1 MITSLST
8 RFLGQPR
15 LMKPTF
21 KRVYR
26 PYGRIS
32 LQDSI
37 SWSGKRLLWRAAGF
51 EVHHSFFNG
60 GEADID
66 VRLVALDAV
75 EAGEVATGEGLQAV
89 EDFSLHVAHDF
100 GEAVDDSLL
109 RGVDSCC
116 EVAQSRWP
124 VFGCHRRVVSHG
136 AVSPNDNCILS
147 VARRA
152 ACRLHPAQVII
163 VGHEII
169 SHRRNASGRRP
180 GATGPLD
187 REDGQRMV
195 CQAALAG
202 GEQLPAG
209 HRDQPARDV
218 AGRYLRPGLDRY
230 RTELGRGFGDDHD
243 AGVPARSAVEAGFR
257 GLPTAHR

>member
-1 MITSLST
+1 MTSLST

-32 LQDSI
+32 LKDSI
-37 SWSGKRLLWRAAGF
+37 AWPGKRLLWRAASF

-75 EAGEVATGEGLQAV
+75 EAGKVALGEGLQSR
-89 EDFSLHVAHDF
+89 EDFSLHVAHYLGEFVDGLALGRGDGFNGSLF
-100 GEAVDDSLL
+100 GGS
-109 RGVDSCC
+109 DSCC

-124 VFGCHRRVVSHG
+124 VFGCHRCVVSHG
-136 AVSPNDNCILS
+136 AVSPNDNCISS

-152 ACRLHPAQVII
+152 ACR
-163 VGHEII
+163 
-169 SHRRNASGRRP
+169 
-180 GATGPLD
+180 
-187 REDGQRMV
+187 
-195 CQAALAG
+195 
-202 GEQLPAG
+202 
-209 HRDQPARDV
+209 
-218 AGRYLRPGLDRY
+218 
-230 RTELGRGFGDDHD
+230 
-243 AGVPARSAVEAGFR
+243 
-257 GLPTAHR
+257 